1 MLTLHKQAGRSQL
14 YRQSMPFKY
23 VEDLGCLCVFDPEI
37 ISAVFR
43 SDGFD
48 VIDFAGQYRYI
59 TDHTSLD
66 FTATAVAFDHVPLA
80 QEGPRH
86 KKLRAEMAAI
96 VADPTREKTRE
107 VEEFTAAHVARLFV
121 PGHSIELV
129 DDLADPLFVQ
139 LFSLWLGVDHTAFS
153 KESHVSQAFDM
164 KVSLGRRAAVN
175 RDVEKLT
182 CAFAAQSGA
191 LATSPE
197 MATAMNVLGNDTLK
211 GSIALSLWEI
221 VARNPGKR
229 LNEIDYPVNYPST
242 GVPFIE
248 RVARDDIEIAG
259 MAVTKGQRVRLMLD
273 ATAQHVS
280 GEEAD
285 LLFGRG
291 RHLCLGKPMALAI
304 WRQLTATLA
313 TLPLRCTAGEL
324 KMRSGDYAFNYPQ
337 HARLSIDD

>member
-1 MLTLHKQAGRSQL
+1 MLTLHKQPDRSQV
-14 YRQSMPFKY
+14 YRESMPFKFDG
-23 VEDLGCLCVFDPEI
+23 ELGCLCVFDPDI

-43 SDGFD
+43 SDAFD

-66 FTATAVAFDHVPLA
+66 FTATANVFDHVPLA
-80 QEGPRH
+80 NEGALH

-96 VADPTREKTRE
+96 VADPSREKTRE
-107 VEEFTAAHVARLFV
+107 IEEFTAAHVARLFV
-121 PGHSIELV
+121 PGRTIELV
-129 DDLADPLFVQ
+129 DDLADPLFVR
-139 LFSLWLGVDHTAFS
+139 LFTLWLGVDHAAFS
-153 KESHVSQAFDM
+153 RESHVSQAFDM
-164 KVSLGRRAAVN
+164 KMSLGRRAAIN
-175 RDVEKLT
+175 RDVDKLT
-182 CAFAAQSGA
+182 CAFAAQAAA
-191 LATSPE
+191 LATYPE

-221 VARNPGKR
+221 VARNPGRR
-229 LNEIDYPVNYPST
+229 LDEIDYPANYPST

-248 RVARDDIEIAG
+248 RVARQDIEIAG
-259 MAVTKGQRVRLMLD
+259 MAVARGQRVRLMLD

-280 GEEAD
+280 GDESD

-313 TLPLRCTAGEL
+313 TLPLRCTAGDL

-337 HARLSIDD
+337 HARISIDD